1 MGIHGMERGIR
12 EGATA
17 VMEMDNTAQ
26 DQSAFTEITLEAILS
41 RENLTLALKGVE
53 ANKGAP
59 GVDGMTTEE
68 LRKYIFEHPG
78 ELTSA
83 ILSGKYRPAP
93 VKRVTIPKPE
103 KGKFRNL
110 GIPTVIDR
118 LVQQAVAQ
126 KLSYSYD
133 GTFSM
138 SSFGFRPTRSAHDA
152 IFKVMSEA
160 DQGYVWAV
168 DMDLEKFFDTV
179 NHSRLIRKLSTRI
192 KDGRVISLIT
202 RMLKSGGWTQ
212 GKVEKSEVGLM
223 QGGPLSPLLA
233 NIYLDELDK
242 ELEKRGHRFARYA
255 DDLVILCKSK
265 RSAQRTLKSVTRFIE
280 GRMKLKIN
288 ETKTTD
294 SHITRGVKFLGHGF
308 YKTKDGYFPTVH
320 PKSKERLKNALR
332 EILSRNRKQSIPVVK
347 EMLNKKLRGWCEY
360 FKFAKYEKWSK
371 ATDEWIR
378 RRIRQLLW
386 KTWKLVRT
394 KYAALRKLGCTHERA
409 VQWANTR
416 KSYWH
421 IANSYILAT
430 TLNNDFLKTQGWS
443 WLGLTRVDGYGG

>member
-1 MGIHGMERGIR
+1 MERGIR

-41 RENLTLALKGVE
+41 RENLTLALKRVE

-223 QGGPLSPLLA
+223 QGGPLSPLRA

-288 ETKTTD
+288 ETKTTV

-347 EMLNKKLRGWCEY
+347 EMLNKKLHGWCEY
-360 FKFAKYEKWSK
+360 FKFAKYEEWSK

-378 RRIRQLLW
+378 RQIRQLLW

-430 TLNNDFLKTQGWS
+430 TLNNDFLKTQSWS

>member
-1 MGIHGMERGIR
+1 
-12 EGATA
+12 
-17 VMEMDNTAQ
+17 MEMDNTAQ
-26 DQSAFTEITLEAILS
+26 DQSAFTDITLEAILS
-41 RENLTLALKGVE
+41 RENLTLALKRVE

-103 KGKFRNL
+103 KGKYRNL

-202 RMLKSGGWTQ
+202 RMLKSGVWTQ

-280 GRMKLKIN
+280 GRMKLKVN
-288 ETKTTD
+288 ETKTTV

-360 FKFAKYEKWSK
+360 FKFAKYEMWSK

>member
-1 MGIHGMERGIR
+1 
-12 EGATA
+12 
-17 VMEMDNTAQ
+17 
-26 DQSAFTEITLEAILS
+26 
-41 RENLTLALKGVE
+41 
-53 ANKGAP
+53 
-59 GVDGMTTEE
+59 
-68 LRKYIFEHPG
+68 
-78 ELTSA
+78 
-83 ILSGKYRPAP
+83 
-93 VKRVTIPKPE
+93 
-103 KGKFRNL
+103 
-110 GIPTVIDR
+110 
-118 LVQQAVAQ
+118 
-126 KLSYSYD
+126 
-133 GTFSM
+133 M

-202 RMLKSGGWTQ
+202 RMLKSGVWTQ

-223 QGGPLSPLLA
+223 QGGPLSPLRA

-288 ETKTTD
+288 ETKTTV

-347 EMLNKKLRGWCEY
+347 EMLNKKLHGWCEY
-360 FKFAKYEKWSK
+360 FKFAKYEEWSK

>member
-1 MGIHGMERGIR
+1 M
-12 EGATA
+12 
-17 VMEMDNTAQ
+17 MEMDNTAQ

-360 FKFAKYEKWSK
+360 FKFAKYEMWSK

>member
-1 MGIHGMERGIR
+1 M
-12 EGATA
+12 
-17 VMEMDNTAQ
+17 
-26 DQSAFTEITLEAILS
+26 
-41 RENLTLALKGVE
+41 
-53 ANKGAP
+53 
-59 GVDGMTTEE
+59 DGMTTEE

-280 GRMKLKIN
+280 GRMKLKNN
-288 ETKTTD
+288 ETKTTV

>member
-1 MGIHGMERGIR
+1 MERGIR

-41 RENLTLALKGVE
+41 RENLTLALKRVE

-93 VKRVTIPKPE
+93 VKQVTIPKPE

-179 NHSRLIRKLSTRI
+179 NHSRLIRKLSARI

-202 RMLKSGGWTQ
+202 RMLKSGVWTQ
-212 GKVEKSEVGLM
+212 GKVEKSEVGLI

-280 GRMKLKIN
+280 GRMKLKVN
-288 ETKTTD
+288 ETKTTV
-294 SHITRGVKFLGHGF
+294 SHITRGVKFLGHGC

-360 FKFAKYEKWSK
+360 FKFAKYEM
-371 ATDEWIR
+371 
-378 RRIRQLLW
+378 
-386 KTWKLVRT
+386 
-394 KYAALRKLGCTHERA
+394 
-409 VQWANTR
+409 
-416 KSYWH
+416 
-421 IANSYILAT
+421 
-430 TLNNDFLKTQGWS
+430 
-443 WLGLTRVDGYGG
+443 

>member
-1 MGIHGMERGIR
+1 MERGIR

-17 VMEMDNTAQ
+17 VMEMDNTVQ

-103 KGKFRNL
+103 KGKYRNL

-133 GTFSM
+133 DTFSM

-202 RMLKSGGWTQ
+202 RMLKSGVWTQ

-280 GRMKLKIN
+280 GRMKLKVN
-288 ETKTTD
+288 ETKTTV

-378 RRIRQLLW
+378 GRIRQLLW

>member
-1 MGIHGMERGIR
+1 MERGIR

-83 ILSGKYRPAP
+83 ILSRKYRPAP

-202 RMLKSGGWTQ
+202 RMLKSGVWTQ

>member
-1 MGIHGMERGIR
+1 
-12 EGATA
+12 
-17 VMEMDNTAQ
+17 MEMENTAQ

-41 RENLTLALKGVE
+41 RENLALALKRVE

-68 LRKYIFEHPG
+68 LRGYIFDHPG

-83 ILSGKYRPAP
+83 ILSGKYRPTP

-133 GTFSM
+133 STFSM
-138 SSFGFRPTRSAHDA
+138 SSFGFRPTRNAHDA
-152 IFKVMSEA
+152 IFKVMGEA
-160 DQGYVWAV
+160 DQGNVWAV

-179 NHSRLIRKLSTRI
+179 NHSRLISKLSERI

-202 RMLKSGGWTQ
+202 RMLKSGVSVD
-212 GKVEKSEVGLM
+212 GKVEKSDVGLM

-242 ELEKRGHRFARYA
+242 ELERRGHRFVRYA

-265 RSAQRTLKSVTRFIE
+265 RSAQRTLASVTRFIE
-280 GRMKLKIN
+280 GRMKLKVN
-288 ETKTTD
+288 ETKTTV
-294 SHITRGVKFLGHGF
+294 SYIALGVKFLGHGF
-308 YKTKDGYFPTVH
+308 YKTKDGFFPTVH

-332 EILSRNRKQSIPVVK
+332 EILARNRKKSIEEVK
-347 EMLNKKLRGWCEY
+347 ETLWKKLRGWCKY
-360 FKFAKYEKWSK
+360 FKFAKYEKW
-371 ATDEWIR
+371 ARPTDEWIR

-386 KTWKLVRT
+386 KTWKRVRT
-394 KYAALRKLGCTHERA
+394 RYAALRKLGCSHFRA
-409 VQWANTR
+409 LQWANTR

-421 IANSYILAT
+421 IANSWILST
-430 TLNNDFLKTQGWS
+430 TLNNDFLKNHGWC
-443 WLGLTRVDGYGG
+443 WLGLARVNGYGD

>member
-1 MGIHGMERGIR
+1 
-12 EGATA
+12 
-17 VMEMDNTAQ
+17 MEMDNTAQ

-41 RENLTLALKGVE
+41 RENLTLALKRVE

-103 KGKFRNL
+103 KGKYRNL

-202 RMLKSGGWTQ
+202 RMLKSGVWTQ

-280 GRMKLKIN
+280 GRMKLKVN
-288 ETKTTD
+288 ETKTTV

-360 FKFAKYEKWSK
+360 FKFAKYEMWSK

>member
-1 MGIHGMERGIR
+1 MGRGIQ

-41 RENLTLALKGVE
+41 RENLALALKRVE

-59 GVDGMTTEE
+59 GVDGMRTEE
-68 LRKYIFEHPG
+68 LRDYIFEHPG

-126 KLSYSYD
+126 KLSDSYD
-133 GTFSM
+133 STFSM
-138 SSFGFRPTRSAHDA
+138 SSYGFRPTRSAHDA
-152 IFKVMSEA
+152 IFKVMGEA
-160 DQGYVWAV
+160 DQGCVWAG
-168 DMDLEKFFDTV
+168 DMGLEKFFDTV
-179 NHSRLIRKLSTRI
+179 NHSRLIRKLPERI
-192 KDGRVISLIT
+192 KDGRVISLIS
-202 RMLKSGGWTQ
+202 RMLKSGVSVE
-212 GKVEKSEVGLM
+212 GKVEESEVGLM
-223 QGGPLSPLLA
+223 QGGPLSSLLA

-242 ELEKRGHRFARYA
+242 ELERRGHRFARYA

-265 RSAQRTLKSVTRFIE
+265 RSAQRTLASVTRFIE
-280 GRMKLKIN
+280 GRMKLKVN
-288 ETKTTD
+288 ETKTTV
-294 SHITRGVKFLGHGF
+294 SYITRSVKFLGHGF
-308 YKTKDGYFPTVH
+308 YKTKVGFFPTVH

-332 EILSRNRKQSIPVVK
+332 EVLSRNRKKSIEDVK
-347 EMLNKKLRGWCEY
+347 ETLRKKLRGWCEY
-360 FKFAKYEKWSK
+360 FKFAKYEKRSK
-371 ATDEWIR
+371 ETDEWIR

-386 KTWKLVRT
+386 KTWKRVRT
-394 KYAALRKLGCTHERA
+394 RYSALRKLGCMHELA
-409 VQWANTR
+409 LQWANTR
-416 KSYWH
+416 KGYWR
-421 IANSYILAT
+421 IANSPILAM
-430 TLNNDFLKTQGWS
+430 TLNNDFLKNHGWC
-443 WLGLTRVDGYGG
+443 WLGLTRVNGYGG

>member
-1 MGIHGMERGIR
+1 MGRGIQ

-17 VMEMDNTAQ
+17 VMEMENTAQ

-41 RENLTLALKGVE
+41 RENLALALKRVE

-68 LRKYIFEHPG
+68 LRGYIFDHPG

-133 GTFSM
+133 STFSM
-138 SSFGFRPTRSAHDA
+138 SSFGFRPTRNAHDA
-152 IFKVMSEA
+152 IFKVMGEA
-160 DQGYVWAV
+160 DQGNVWAV

-179 NHSRLIRKLSTRI
+179 NHSRLIRKLSERI

-202 RMLKSGGWTQ
+202 RMLKSGVSVD
-212 GKVEKSEVGLM
+212 GKVEKSDVGLM

-242 ELEKRGHRFARYA
+242 ELERRGHRFVRYA

-265 RSAQRTLKSVTRFIE
+265 RSAQRTLASVTRFVE
-280 GRMKLKIN
+280 GRMKLKVN
-288 ETKTTD
+288 ETKTTV
-294 SHITRGVKFLGHGF
+294 SYIALGVKFLGHGF
-308 YKTKDGYFPTVH
+308 YKTKDGFFPTVH

-332 EILSRNRKQSIPVVK
+332 EILARNRKKSIEEVK
-347 EMLNKKLRGWCEY
+347 ETLWKKFRGWCEY
-360 FKFAKYEKWSK
+360 FKFAKYEKW
-371 ATDEWIR
+371 ARPTDEWIR

-386 KTWKLVRT
+386 KTWKRVRT
-394 KYAALRKLGCTHERA
+394 RYAALRKLGCSHFRA
-409 VQWANTR
+409 LQWANTR

-421 IANSYILAT
+421 IANSWILST
-430 TLNNDFLKTQGWS
+430 TLNNDFLKNHGWC
-443 WLGLTRVDGYGG
+443 WLGLARVNGYGD

>member
-1 MGIHGMERGIR
+1 MERGIR

-202 RMLKSGGWTQ
+202 RMLKSGVWTQ

>member
-1 MGIHGMERGIR
+1 MERGTQ

-41 RENLTLALKGVE
+41 CENLALALKRVE

-59 GVDGMTTEE
+59 GVDGMRTEE
-68 LRKYIFEHPG
+68 LRDYIFEHPG

-133 GTFSM
+133 STFSM
-138 SSFGFRPTRSAHDA
+138 SSFGFRPTRNAHDA
-152 IFKVMSEA
+152 IFKVMGEA
-160 DQGYVWAV
+160 DQGNVWAV

-179 NHSRLIRKLSTRI
+179 NHSRLIRKLSERI

-202 RMLKSGGWTQ
+202 RMLKSGVSVD
-212 GKVEKSEVGLM
+212 GKVEKSDVGLM

-242 ELEKRGHRFARYA
+242 ELERRGHRFVRYA

-265 RSAQRTLKSVTRFIE
+265 RSAQRTLASVTRFIE
-280 GRMKLKIN
+280 GRMKLKVN
-288 ETKTTD
+288 ETKTTV
-294 SHITRGVKFLGHGF
+294 SYIALGVKFLGHGF
-308 YKTKDGYFPTVH
+308 YKTKDGFFPTVH

-332 EILSRNRKQSIPVVK
+332 EILARNRKKSIEEVK
-347 EMLNKKLRGWCEY
+347 ETLWKKLRGWCEY
-360 FKFAKYEKWSK
+360 FKFAKYEKC
-371 ATDEWIR
+371 ARPTDEWIR

-386 KTWKLVRT
+386 KTWKRVRT
-394 KYAALRKLGCTHERA
+394 RYAALRKLGCSHFRA
-409 VQWANTR
+409 LQWANTR

-421 IANSYILAT
+421 IANSWILST
-430 TLNNDFLKTQGWS
+430 TLNNDFLKNHGWC
-443 WLGLTRVDGYGG
+443 WLGLARVNGYGD

>member
-1 MGIHGMERGIR
+1 MERGIR

-41 RENLTLALKGVE
+41 RENLTLALKRVE

-133 GTFSM
+133 DTFSM

-202 RMLKSGGWTQ
+202 RMLKSGVWTQ

-280 GRMKLKIN
+280 GRMKLKVN
-288 ETKTTD
+288 ETKTTV
-294 SHITRGVKFLGHGF
+294 SQITRGVKFLGHGF

-360 FKFAKYEKWSK
+360 FKFAKYEEWSK

-394 KYAALRKLGCTHERA
+394 KYAVLRKLGCTHERA
-409 VQWANTR
+409 VLSSVEQR
-416 KSYWH
+416 KLQNALYLSH
-421 IANSYILAT
+421 LDQKN
-430 TLNNDFLKTQGWS
+430 
-443 WLGLTRVDGYGG
+443 

>member
-1 MGIHGMERGIR
+1 M
-12 EGATA
+12 
-17 VMEMDNTAQ
+17 MEMDNTAQ

-202 RMLKSGGWTQ
+202 RMLKSGVWTQ

-233 NIYLDELDK
+233 NNYLDELDK

>member
-1 MGIHGMERGIR
+1 M
-12 EGATA
+12 
-17 VMEMDNTAQ
+17 MEMDNTAQ

-41 RENLTLALKGVE
+41 RENLTLALKRVE
-53 ANKGAP
+53 ANKGAL

-202 RMLKSGGWTQ
+202 RMLKSGVWTQ

-223 QGGPLSPLLA
+223 QGGPLSPLRA

-288 ETKTTD
+288 ETKTTV

-347 EMLNKKLRGWCEY
+347 EMLNKKLHGWCEY
-360 FKFAKYEKWSK
+360 FKFAKYEEWSK

>member
-1 MGIHGMERGIR
+1 MGRGIR

-41 RENLTLALKGVE
+41 RENLTLALKRVE

-103 KGKFRNL
+103 KGKYRNL

-202 RMLKSGGWTQ
+202 RMLKSGVWTQ

-280 GRMKLKIN
+280 GRMKLKVN
-288 ETKTTD
+288 ETKTTV

-360 FKFAKYEKWSK
+360 FKFAKYEMWSK

>member
-1 MGIHGMERGIR
+1 MERGIR

-255 DDLVILCKSK
+255 DGLVILCKSK

-280 GRMKLKIN
+280 GRMKLKNN
-288 ETKTTD
+288 ETKTTV

>member
-1 MGIHGMERGIR
+1 MERGIR

-26 DQSAFTEITLEAILS
+26 DQSAFTGITLEAILS

-202 RMLKSGGWTQ
+202 RMLKSGVWTQ

-360 FKFAKYEKWSK
+360 SNLRNTKSGRK
-371 ATDEWIR
+371 R
-378 RRIRQLLW
+378 R
-386 KTWKLVRT
+386 TSGFGDGSDSC
-394 KYAALRKLGCTHERA
+394 YGKLG
-409 VQWANTR
+409 N
-416 KSYWH
+416 
-421 IANSYILAT
+421 
-430 TLNNDFLKTQGWS
+430 
-443 WLGLTRVDGYGG
+443 WLGQNMRR

>member
-41 RENLTLALKGVE
+41 RENLTLALKRVE

-133 GTFSM
+133 DTFSM

-202 RMLKSGGWTQ
+202 RMLKSGVWTQ

-288 ETKTTD
+288 ETKTTV
-294 SHITRGVKFLGHGF
+294 SQITRGVKFLGHGF

-347 EMLNKKLRGWCEY
+347 EMLNKKLHGWCEY
-360 FKFAKYEKWSK
+360 FKFAKYEEWSK

-394 KYAALRKLGCTHERA
+394 KYAVLRKLGCTHERA

-443 WLGLTRVDGYGG
+443 WLGLT

>member
-1 MGIHGMERGIR
+1 MGRGIR

-26 DQSAFTEITLEAILS
+26 DQSAFTDITLEAILS
-41 RENLTLALKGVE
+41 RENLTLALKRVE

-103 KGKFRNL
+103 KGKYRNL

-202 RMLKSGGWTQ
+202 RMLKSGVWTQ

-280 GRMKLKIN
+280 GRMKLKVN
-288 ETKTTD
+288 ETKTTV

-360 FKFAKYEKWSK
+360 FKFAKYEMWSK

>member
-1 MGIHGMERGIR
+1 MERGIR

-17 VMEMDNTAQ
+17 VMEMENTAQ

-41 RENLTLALKGVE
+41 RENLLLALKRVE
-53 ANKGAP
+53 ANKGAA
-59 GVDGMTTEE
+59 GVDGMKTEE
-68 LRKYIFEHPG
+68 LRKYICEHPG

-126 KLSYSYD
+126 KLSNSYD
-133 GTFSM
+133 PTFSM

-160 DQGYVWAV
+160 DQGNVWAV

-202 RMLKSGGWTQ
+202 RMLKSGVSVD
-212 GKVEKSEVGLM
+212 GKVQASEVGLM

-242 ELEKRGHRFARYA
+242 ELQKRGHRFARYA
-255 DDLVILCKSK
+255 DDLVILCRSK
-265 RSAQRTLKSVTRFIE
+265 RAAQRTLTSVTRFLE
-280 GRMKLKIN
+280 GRMRLKVN
-288 ETKTTD
+288 DQKTTVSD
-294 SHITRGVKFLGHGF
+294 ITRGVKFLGHGF
-308 YKTKDGYFPTVH
+308 YKVKGGVMPTVH
-320 PKSKERLKNALR
+320 SKSKERLKNALR
-332 EILSRNRKQSIPVVK
+332 EILSRNRKKSIEAVK
-347 EMLNKKLRGWCEY
+347 ERLCKKLRGWCEY
-360 FKFAKYEKWSK
+360 FKLAKYEKWSK
-371 ATDEWIR
+371 TMDEWIR

-386 KTWKLVRT
+386 KTWKRVRT
-394 KYAALRKLGCTHERA
+394 RYRALRALGSSHEA
-409 VQWANTR
+409 AYMWANTR
-416 KSYWH
+416 KGYWR
-421 IANSYILAT
+421 IANSHILKT
-430 TLNNDFLKTQGWS
+430 TLSNDFLKTRGWC
-443 WLGLTRVDGYGG
+443 WLAAMRVDGYGG

>member
-1 MGIHGMERGIR
+1 M
-12 EGATA
+12 
-17 VMEMDNTAQ
+17 MEMDNTAQ

-41 RENLTLALKGVE
+41 RENLTLALKRVE

-103 KGKFRNL
+103 KGKYRNL

-202 RMLKSGGWTQ
+202 RMLKSGVWTQ

-265 RSAQRTLKSVTRFIE
+265 RSSQRTLKSVTRFIE
-280 GRMKLKIN
+280 GRMKLKVN
-288 ETKTTD
+288 ETKTTV

-360 FKFAKYEKWSK
+360 FKFAKYEMWSK

>member
-1 MGIHGMERGIR
+1 MERGIR

-41 RENLTLALKGVE
+41 RENMTLALKRVE

-93 VKRVTIPKPE
+93 MKRVTIPKPE

-179 NHSRLIRKLSTRI
+179 NHSRLIRKLSARI

-202 RMLKSGGWTQ
+202 RMLKSGVWIQ

-242 ELEKRGHRFARYA
+242 ELEKRGQRFARYA

-280 GRMKLKIN
+280 GRMKLKVS
-288 ETKTTD
+288 ETKTTV

-360 FKFAKYEKWSK
+360 FKFAKYEVWSK
-371 ATDEWIR
+371 TTDEWIR

-386 KTWKLVRT
+386 KTWKRVRT

-421 IANSYILAT
+421 IANSQILAM
-430 TLNNDFLKTQGWS
+430 TLSNEFLKSRGWC
-443 WLGLTRVDGYGG
+443 WLGLTRVDGYGS

>member
-1 MGIHGMERGIR
+1 MERGIR

-41 RENLTLALKGVE
+41 RENLTLALKRVE
-53 ANKGAP
+53 ANKGAL

-223 QGGPLSPLLA
+223 QGGPLSPLRA

-288 ETKTTD
+288 ETKTTV

-347 EMLNKKLRGWCEY
+347 EMLNKKLHGWCEY
-360 FKFAKYEKWSK
+360 FKFAKYEEWSK
-371 ATDEWIR
+371 VLGE
-378 RRIRQLLW
+378 LL
-386 KTWKLVRT
+386 
-394 KYAALRKLGCTHERA
+394 KYPQNEPTP
-409 VQWANTR
+409 
-416 KSYWH
+416 
-421 IANSYILAT
+421 
-430 TLNNDFLKTQGWS
+430 
-443 WLGLTRVDGYGG
+443 

>member
-1 MGIHGMERGIR
+1 MGRGIR

-41 RENLTLALKGVE
+41 RENLTLALKRVE

-103 KGKFRNL
+103 KGKYRNL

-133 GTFSM
+133 DTFSM

-202 RMLKSGGWTQ
+202 RMLKSGVWTQ

-280 GRMKLKIN
+280 GRMKLKVN
-288 ETKTTD
+288 ETKTTV

-360 FKFAKYEKWSK
+360 FKFAKYEMWSK
-371 ATDEWIR
+371 AMDEWIR

-386 KTWKLVRT
+386 KTWKRVRT
-394 KYAALRKLGCTHERA
+394 RYAALRKLGCSHFRA
-409 VQWANTR
+409 LQWANTR

-421 IANSYILAT
+421 IANSWILST
-430 TLNNDFLKTQGWS
+430 TLNNDFLKNHGWC
-443 WLGLTRVDGYGG
+443 WLGLARVNGYGD

>member
-1 MGIHGMERGIR
+1 
-12 EGATA
+12 
-17 VMEMDNTAQ
+17 MEMDNTAQ

-41 RENLTLALKGVE
+41 RENLALALKRVE

-68 LRKYIFEHPG
+68 LRGYIFDHPG

-133 GTFSM
+133 STFSM
-138 SSFGFRPTRSAHDA
+138 SSFGFRPTRNAHDA
-152 IFKVMSEA
+152 IFKVMGEA
-160 DQGYVWAV
+160 DQGNVWAV

-179 NHSRLIRKLSTRI
+179 NHSRLIRKLSERI

-202 RMLKSGGWTQ
+202 RMLKSGVSVD
-212 GKVEKSEVGLM
+212 GKVEKSDVGLM

-242 ELEKRGHRFARYA
+242 ELERRGHRFVRYA

-265 RSAQRTLKSVTRFIE
+265 RSAQRTLASVTRFIE
-280 GRMKLKIN
+280 GRMKLKVN
-288 ETKTTD
+288 ETKTTV
-294 SHITRGVKFLGHGF
+294 SYIALGVKFLGHGF
-308 YKTKDGYFPTVH
+308 YKTKDGFFPTVH

-332 EILSRNRKQSIPVVK
+332 
-347 EMLNKKLRGWCEY
+347 
-360 FKFAKYEKWSK
+360 
-371 ATDEWIR
+371 
-378 RRIRQLLW
+378 
-386 KTWKLVRT
+386 
-394 KYAALRKLGCTHERA
+394 
-409 VQWANTR
+409 
-416 KSYWH
+416 
-421 IANSYILAT
+421 
-430 TLNNDFLKTQGWS
+430 
-443 WLGLTRVDGYGG
+443 